1 MMFGHQLFEAFFED
15 VGINL
20 GCRDIGVT
28 KQLLHRAQIG
38 AAIQE
43 MAGEGM
49 PQNVW

>member
-1 MMFGHQLFEAFFED
+1 MLGDQLLQALFQD

-20 GCRDIGVT
+20 GCRDISVA

-38 AAIQE
+38 ATIQE